1 MPGPL
6 VTLPLPCALC
16 SSHGSCLE
24 MFFSSISKVFPENR
38 LGIVRC
44 GRCTVVPTSGSR
56 GPMEKEDNLWT
67 HQRQLGWGHLALQ
80 IGTFSG
86 APWSWRG
93 GPLLDCPSLDTG
105 SLSFLAPLAPRSALE
120 ELSPPWVFVAHVL
133 LAVHSCDLALLFPL
147 SGPQFPFPPNTVKAF
162 PALTC
167 CDWVWKPAPPEGWAP
182 PPVPSPCPAQGW
194 HDVRAH
200 STLIDSERSSRQ
212 RP

>member
-1 MPGPL
+1 MGGALWSPPLGAEVRWRKRTTCGP
-6 VTLPLPCALC
+6 TRG
-16 SSHGSCLE
+16 SWGGGTSHYRSAHSQE
-24 MFFSSISKVFPENR
+24 HR
-38 LGIVRC
+38 
-44 GRCTVVPTSGSR
+44 GRG
-56 GPMEKEDNLWT
+56 
-67 HQRQLGWGHLALQ
+67 
-80 IGTFSG
+80 
-86 APWSWRG
+86 G

-120 ELSPPWVFVAHVL
+120 GLSPPWVFVAHVL
-133 LAVHSCDLALLFPL
+133 LAVHSCDLAQLFPL

-162 PALTC
+162 PAPTC

-182 PPVPSPCPAQGW
+182 PPVPSPCPALGW

>member
-1 MPGPL
+1 MHCGPHLWEPRSDGERGRL
-6 VTLPLPCALC
+6 VDP
-16 SSHGSCLE
+16 
-24 MFFSSISKVFPENR
+24 PEAAGVGAPR
-38 LGIVRC
+38 TTDWHILRS
-44 GRCTVVPTSGSR
+44 TVVV
-56 GPMEKEDNLWT
+56 E
-67 HQRQLGWGHLALQ
+67 
-80 IGTFSG
+80 
-86 APWSWRG
+86 G

-120 ELSPPWVFVAHVL
+120 GLSPPWVFVAHVL
-133 LAVHSCDLALLFPL
+133 LAVHSCDLAQLFPL

-162 PALTC
+162 PAPTC